1 MEALYESAC
10 TTFRPWF
17 DVEGVKPGVVWWR
30 HLIDNTEARTHKV
43 LETGLSP
50 LLRVFWAI
58 VTGRDDM
65 AELLFSRLCS
75 GDKFVAAFLCSWTYR
90 RMRSSLGDQLAEEWD
105 LKASRQLVKLEV
117 DGRVPDCVFDEYLY
131 FGVKEEEYALHA
143 KGGELSQY
151 AMLSAHER
159 LLNSKVRSALVL
171 MGCDE
176 DSPKTRVDLAIL
188 SENRHYMAQR
198 STQAFL
204 DKLWISESTNGK
216 WADSLTT
223 MSPRH
228 KWFTNMLGW
237 LAFLVLYFQV
247 YVSMPYR
254 HDRDWYESSPQPKEI
269 FFWGWVLANINNEI
283 RQATDDFDNFR
294 DYRRGSGNCVD
305 MTIIIIFVLAFC
317 CRVVSLVMAR
327 TYGDIEG
334 WRLCNDTIICGIY
347 SAMEGLLGLNYVVCV
362 ARLLL
367 MFTIS
372 MHIGVLTEIVVAIM
386 KHDVGPFL
394 VILLM
399 FIFSFEV
406 AAHFFSWGLGQR
418 QWGKNGGASWFR
430 GFGSYFSVLGL
441 DLDDYGELFD
451 ARQGLPEWDV
461 PDSMTLAFQ
470 MMFSVAF
477 FLLTVVILMNLLI
490 AMMSDTFGRVTA
502 DAEAQWRTKFAGQVR
517 EYWDASLLPPPFNF
531 MEHLANKIAE
541 KRQQAKENHYSATL
555 GNNRNALWGRH
566 YVWPLPPAHFDLRL
580 PHGDGEHFGLTKRST
595 LTANATLKDL
605 RHVSARISEKID
617 KQSDQIERNFR
628 SVEDAPYAHKPSI
641 SAAPT

>member
-1 MEALYESAC
+1 
-10 TTFRPWF
+10 
-17 DVEGVKPGVVWWR
+17 
-30 HLIDNTEARTHKV
+30 
-43 LETGLSP
+43 
-50 LLRVFWAI
+50 
-58 VTGRDDM
+58 
-65 AELLFSRLCS
+65 
-75 GDKFVAAFLCSWTYR
+75 
-90 RMRSSLGDQLAEEWD
+90 
-105 LKASRQLVKLEV
+105 
-117 DGRVPDCVFDEYLY
+117 
-131 FGVKEEEYALHA
+131 
-143 KGGELSQY
+143 
-151 AMLSAHER
+151 
-159 LLNSKVRSALVL
+159 
-171 MGCDE
+171 MG
-176 DSPKTRVDLAIL
+176 
-188 SENRHYMAQR
+188 
-198 STQAFL
+198 
-204 DKLWISESTNGK
+204 
-216 WADSLTT
+216 
-223 MSPRH
+223 
-228 KWFTNMLGW
+228 
-237 LAFLVLYFQV
+237 
-247 YVSMPYR
+247 
-254 HDRDWYESSPQPKEI
+254 
-269 FFWGWVLANINNEI
+269 
-283 RQATDDFDNFR
+283 
-294 DYRRGSGNCVD
+294 
-305 MTIIIIFVLAFC
+305 
-317 CRVVSLVMAR
+317 
-327 TYGDIEG
+327 
-334 WRLCNDTIICGIY
+334 
-347 SAMEGLLGLNYVVCV
+347 NYVVCV

-461 PDSMTLAFQ
+461 PDSTTLAFQ

-531 MEHLANKIAE
+531 VEHLANKIAE

-555 GNNRNALWGRH
+555 GNVRNALWGRH

-580 PHGDGEHFGLTKRST
+580 PHGGDEHLGLTKRST

-617 KQSDQIERNFR
+617 AQSDQIERNFR
-628 SVEDAPYAHKPSI
+628 SVEDAPRDHLVVEVVDPNAVITGSHLGFTMATELGVSQWWRPEPEHSRCFAGARGDVIGETVCSHGHQEKCTAACAVAVRLHPLSSDGGNLSRGVSAQASGGKRVILIRKIGVRVAAVPSGMM
-641 SAAPT
+641 SRSFKEFSSPLQRAAEATATAGGGWGC